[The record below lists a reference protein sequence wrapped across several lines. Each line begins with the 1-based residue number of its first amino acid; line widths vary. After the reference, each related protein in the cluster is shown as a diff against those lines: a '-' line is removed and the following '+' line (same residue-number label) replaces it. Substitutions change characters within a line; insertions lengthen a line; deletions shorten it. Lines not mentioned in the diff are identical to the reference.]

1 MLPKR
6 LLNKAAFLFCHLPK
20 LPWVLIA
27 NSLMQSLIKIL
38 SLLSFSFFTIVL
50 SPINLSAQSETQYN
64 KAFLDTLNAIA
75 NGGTISSHFAKLYY
89 NTILATNEF
98 AKDQPETVK
107 QFVLGLDSVFIPIF
121 FEAHK
126 QFIEAKSIPKNWQ
139 PYYQYQNL
147 NVLQYQFM
155 GMNAHINGDLHL
167 ALIEKFSY
175 DTIKKYQKDLLS
187 FQKVL
192 SRIVDSVYSSTQQ
205 IKNLRTFHIL
215 TLGTDK
221 MLARKMVWHW
231 RLRQVRLALL
241 FYKDPVAYQKKRKR
255 VEKQMHYWNQRVLH
269 YFK

>member
-1 MLPKR
+1 MRP
-6 LLNKAAFLFCHLPK
+6 
-20 LPWVLIA
+20 
-27 NSLMQSLIKIL
+27 LIKIL
-38 SLLSFSFFTIVL
+38 TFLFFYFFTILL
-50 SPINLSAQSETQYN
+50 SPIDLSAQAETQYN
-64 KAFLDTLNAIA
+64 KTFLDTLNAIA

-89 NTILATNEF
+89 NTILITNEF
-98 AKDQPETVK
+98 AKKQPETVR

-121 FEAHK
+121 FEAHR
-126 QFIEAKSIPKNWQ
+126 QFVESKLIPKNWQ
-139 PYYQYQNL
+139 AYYQYQNG

-175 DTIKKYQKDLLS
+175 DTIQKYQRNLLS

-192 SRIVDSVYSSTQQ
+192 NKIVDSVYSNTHQ
-205 IKNLRTFHIL
+205 IKNLKTFHIL

-241 FYKDPVAYQKKRKR
+241 FYKDPVSYQKKRMR
-255 VEKQMHYWNQRVLH
+255 VEKQMRYWNHRVLR